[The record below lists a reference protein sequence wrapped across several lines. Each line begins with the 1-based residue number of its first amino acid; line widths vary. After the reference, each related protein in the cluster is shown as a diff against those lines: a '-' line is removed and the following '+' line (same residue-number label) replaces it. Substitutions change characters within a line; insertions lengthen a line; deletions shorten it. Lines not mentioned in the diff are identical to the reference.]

1 MAIQGIYRIYNK
13 LNNKSYIGRSI
24 DIERRW
30 KEHIGTKG
38 SVLLHQDIKNFG
50 IENFTFEI
58 LELCHDK
65 EEMILKEEYWI
76 QFYDSFKNGYNQN
89 EGGSNIQ
96 AIEKTSKKIYC
107 YNLDGYFLKEYKSL
121 SEAER
126 ELNIP
131 NANISKA
138 ARGLRDRAGKYQ
150 WSYEKKD
157 NIGPYKRKT
166 FTGTR
171 TSGSGVKKVKQYDKE
186 GNLLNIFSS
195 ITIAAQETGA
205 NGTCIGEICKTKG
218 KGKRKTSGGFIWR
231 FEEDDI

>member
-89 EGGSNIQ
+89 SGGDNVEQATNI
-96 AIEKTSKKIYC
+96 TKKNIYQ
-107 YNLDGYFLKEYKSL
+107 YNLKGEFIKAYDSL

-126 ELNIP
+126 QTGIDNGL
-131 NANISKA
+131 ISRA
-138 ARGLRDRAGKYQ
+138 AKTNGRTKDFQ
-150 WSYEKKD
+150 WRYEFQDK
-157 NIGPYKRKT
+157 IAPYKRHMGKALEKNR
-166 FTGTR
+166 GAC
-171 TSGSGVKKVKQYDKE
+171 KKVRQYSKDLRFIKE
-186 GNLLNIFSS
+186 FPSIGEASRETGINRSS
-195 ITIAAQETGA
+195 IGEVCAQ
-205 NGTCIGEICKTKG
+205 
-218 KGKRKTSGGFIWR
+218 KRKTAGGYIWKLA
-231 FEEDDI
+231 EEGDNYS